1 MVLTFGIYAR
11 TDFYWDLRIFISL
24 QLFINFGNC
33 FILKLDLMPTNASL
47 SYLSQDYFGSPSM
60 NQTVRLVREKLDKV
74 INLYSTITY

>member
-47 SYLSQDYFGSPSM
+47 VFVSGLFRVP
-60 NQTVRLVREKLDKV
+60 
-74 INLYSTITY
+74 INESDSSVGKGEA